1 VVCLHS
7 RPPLLPLLPLL
18 LRPAAAL
25 AALVLGLAPQWCG
38 EAAGGVL
45 GFLDGVFVL
54 SALLFL
60 RCGMRR
66 RGDCGTFIRQYAC
79 QHTSATSAYA
89 ACGAEETVVR
99 SYVSIRVSIR
109 QQRQHTSAY
118 AACGAEETVVRSHV
132 SMLTYEET
140 ARVVGRVAAYVSAY
154 VSIRQHTSAYV
165 ICIRKD

>member
-1 VVCLHS
+1 VCLVFS
-7 RPPLLPLLPLL
+7 MESSFCLLCCFYD
-18 LRPAAAL
+18 AA
-25 AALVLGLAPQWCG
+25 CG
-38 EAAGGVL
+38 AEETV
-45 GFLDGVFVL
+45 VRSYV
-54 SALLFL
+54 SI
-60 RCGMRR
+60 RVS
-66 RGDCGTFIRQYAC
+66 IRQQR
-79 QHTSATSAYA
+79 QHTSAYA